1 MRSTP
6 IHFQLTYNLSI
17 IDVEQQT
24 GGLQTIYKLRFS
36 NEVPEMIL
44 RSFQQAD
51 GVVAWESIPPGN
63 TELACSL
70 GKLIEQY
77 HESVGDDHSKEKD

>member
-1 MRSTP
+1 MRSPGT
-6 IHFQLTYNLSI
+6 HFQLTYNLSI

-24 GGLQTIYKLRFS
+24 NGLEKIYKLRFS
-36 NEVPEMIL
+36 NEVPEMTL

-51 GVVAWESIPPGN
+51 GIVAWESIPPGN
-63 TELACSL
+63 TELASSL

-77 HESVGDDHSKEKD
+77 HEIVGDDHSKDQD